1 LLAIIKIGGNLVAPI
16 AYNWPMPG
24 NKPTNEKISGFFN
37 SGVVPF
43 VKWPGGKSSELI
55 KIELAMPKTQV
66 NRYIEPF
73 LGGGSALLALNTNI
87 PAFANDI
94 CPELIS
100 LYMSSEETTPNLQR
114 ELLKLANFWNAVS
127 SLEVQWSEIATSLM
141 GENPDPAKVCKL
153 IVKLLL
159 PSLTD
164 FPSEFTSE
172 FERRLS
178 KDLPTKLNRIAKIQ
192 VRKGRLLPHS
202 EFTNNIEGSI
212 RAAFYMSVRKRYN
225 SSRTASLYNDTR
237 VADFFFLREY
247 CYASM
252 FRFNSKGEFNIP
264 YGGVSYN
271 KKDFEV
277 KIDRLYSTKTVSR
290 LSNTTFFNLD
300 FQDFLS
306 KVKPVELDFV
316 FVDPPY
322 DSDFT
327 DYDSNEFRAKDQE
340 RLAKTLS
347 SLKSKVMIVI
357 GDTELIRDLY
367 KAPHWKIQEDHF
379 TYKWTIKERNNRQKT
394 HLTITNY

>member
-1 LLAIIKIGGNLVAPI
+1 
-16 AYNWPMPG
+16 MSG
-24 NKPTNEKISGFFN
+24 NKPTNEKILGFFN

-43 VKWPGGKSSELI
+43 VKWPGGKSSELP
-55 KIELAMPKTQV
+55 KIELAMPKTKI

-87 PAFANDI
+87 PACANDI

-100 LYMSSEETTPNLQR
+100 LYMSSEETALNLQR

-127 SLEVQWSEIATSLM
+127 SLEVQWNEIATSLM
-141 GENPDPAKVCKL
+141 GQNPDPTKVCKL

-164 FPSEFTSE
+164 FQSEFTSE

-192 VRKGRLLPHS
+192 VEKDRLLPHS

-225 SSRTASLYNDTR
+225 SSRTASLYNDIR

-271 KKDFEV
+271 RKDFGL
-277 KIDRLYSTKTVSR
+277 KIDRLYSAKTVSR

-340 RLAKTLS
+340 RLANTLS

-367 KAPHWKIQEDHF
+367 KAPHWRIQEDQF